1 MALRRISFAAIFSL
15 VLVLAWTVFKWIS
28 TPAATEPGPVIALTG
43 TPAPTEPGPVIAL
56 TGTPTATEP
65 GADNDKEVLERG
77 KELFTREWIA
87 GDRRSHAGD
96 GLGPVYNAQ
105 SCAACHRL
113 GGIGGAGNNETSV
126 SLVTVFVS
134 EKIRGM
140 LAGVLPE
147 HPMPPADAPKKI
159 VVGEPGR
166 EVELEIPSQDEL
178 AKIHPILRTQP
189 SFPLHR
195 FGVGPEFAQWKAS
208 IFPKDKTE
216 TERTNRQ
223 GSNRRHS
230 KFAGSGTLTLIES
243 KRNTP
248 PLFGAGLIDAIP
260 DMVLDKV
267 AAEQVKASGDAPRS
281 SKFRRGDEVLSVRGR
296 VARLKDGRV
305 GRFGW
310 KASVASLRE
319 FTLQACS
326 SELGLEVPGFARAAP
341 PWKSDYKA
349 PGIDVTLEQCD
360 TLTRFV
366 ALLPRPGVRPADSP
380 EQTGAIERGRQLFAS
395 VGCATCHRP
404 KLGDVD
410 GIYSD
415 LLLHDMGP
423 ELSDSGSY
431 TVLEPEIASK
441 EKSKQPG
448 AANELEWRTPPL
460 WGLRDSAP
468 YLHDGR
474 AATVADAVALHGGE
488 GMAAARAYKRLSEN
502 AREQVELFLQT
513 LAAPPTGP

>member
-1 MALRRISFAAIFSL
+1 MAWRRITFAAIFTSL
-15 VLVLAWTVFKWIS
+15 VLVLAWTVFKWTR
-28 TPAATEPGPVIALTG
+28 TPAATELGPVVALTPTRAATEPTPVVASTG
-43 TPAPTEPGPVIAL
+43 TPISTEPGP
-56 TGTPTATEP
+56 
-65 GADNDKEVLERG
+65 DNDKEARDPG

-105 SCAACHRL
+105 SCAVCHRL
-113 GGIGGAGNNETSV
+113 GGIGGAGTNETNV
-126 SLVTVFVS
+126 SLVTAFVGAVH
-134 EKIRGM
+134 EITVITGI
-140 LAGVLPE
+140 
-147 HPMPPADAPKKI
+147 PPGPPLTLADARNKV
-159 VVGEPGR
+159 VVGKPGR
-166 EVELEIPSQDEL
+166 RVELEIPSQNEL
-178 AKIHPILRTQP
+178 AKIHPALRTQT

-195 FGVGPEFAQWKAS
+195 FGVGAEFAQWKES

-216 TERTNRQ
+216 TERLFKQ
-223 GSNRRHS
+223 DSNRRHIKS
-230 KFAGSGTLTLIES
+230 IGSSRLTLIES

-260 DMVLDKV
+260 DKVFDEV
-267 AAEQVKASGDAPRS
+267 AAEQAKAAGDVPGSSDFKLHVK
-281 SKFRRGDEVLSVRGR
+281 GR
-296 VARLKDGRV
+296 VARLKDGHV

-341 PWKSDYKA
+341 PWKKDYKA
-349 PGIDVTLEQCD
+349 PGIDLTREQCD

-366 ALLPRPGVRPADSP
+366 ASLPRPGVRQADSP
-380 EQTGAIERGRQLFAS
+380 EQAGAIERGRQMFAS
-395 VGCATCHRP
+395 VGCAVCHRP

-415 LLLHDMGP
+415 LLLHDMGS

-441 EKSKQPG
+441 DKSKQPRP
-448 AANELEWRTPPL
+448 ANEREWRTPPR
-460 WGLRDSAP
+460 WGVHDSAP

-474 AATVADAVALHGGE
+474 AKTVADAVALHGGE
-488 GMAAARAYKRLSEN
+488 GQTAAQAYERLSEKE
-502 AREQVELFLQT
+502 REQVELFLQT
-513 LAAPPTGP
+513 LVAPPKAP

>member
-1 MALRRISFAAIFSL
+1 VALRRISFAVVPVPAI
-15 VLVLAWTVFKWIS
+15 LASVISWTGTLS
-28 TPAATEPGPVIALTG
+28 AEEPGS
-43 TPAPTEPGPVIAL
+43 
-56 TGTPTATEP
+56 
-65 GADNDKEVLERG
+65 DNDKVSLERG
-77 KELFTREWIA
+77 QELFTREWIA
-87 GDRRSHAGD
+87 DDRRSHAGD

-113 GGIGGAGNNETSV
+113 GGTGGAGNNETNV

-134 EKIRGM
+134 ERIRGA
-140 LAGVLPE
+140 LFGVLPE
-147 HPMPPADAPKKI
+147 HPLPPADAPKKI
-159 VVGEPGR
+159 VRGTPGR
-166 EVELEIPSQDEL
+166 EIELDMPSQEEL

-189 SFPLHR
+189 SFFLHR
-195 FGVGPEFAQWKAS
+195 FGVGPEFANWKES

-216 TERTNRQ
+216 TERLNKQR
-223 GSNRRHS
+223 SNRRHG
-230 KFAGSGTLTLIES
+230 KFIGDASVTLIES

-260 DMVLDKV
+260 EKVLDEV
-267 AAEQVKASGDAPRS
+267 AAEQAKAAGDAPEQSELRQ
-281 SKFRRGDEVLSVRGR
+281 FDEKLPVRGR
-296 VARLKDGRV
+296 VACLKDGRI

-349 PGIDVTLEQCD
+349 PGIDLTSEQCD

-366 ALLPRPGVRPADSP
+366 ASLPRPVVRPADAP
-380 EQTGAIERGRQLFAS
+380 KQAGAIERGRQLFAS
-395 VGCATCHRP
+395 VGCSACDRP

-415 LLLHDMGP
+415 LLLHNMGH

-441 EKSKQPG
+441 DKPKQPR

-460 WGLRDSAP
+460 WGLHDSAP

-474 AATVADAVALHGGE
+474 AETVAEAIALHGGE
-488 GMAAARAYKRLSEN
+488 GQAAAKAYQRLSEEE
-502 AREQVELFLQT
+502 REQVKLFLQT
-513 LAAPPTGP
+513 HVAPPTAP

>member
-1 MALRRISFAAIFSL
+1 MALRRISVAAILAGL
-15 VLVLAWTVFKWIS
+15 VLVLAWTIFKWTG
-28 TPAATEPGPVIALTG
+28 TPAAAEPGPVIASTD
-43 TPAPTEPGPVIAL
+43 TPVATEPGP
-56 TGTPTATEP
+56 
-65 GADNDKEVLERG
+65 DNDKEVLEQG
-77 KELFTREWIA
+77 KELFTHEWVA

-113 GGIGGAGNNETSV
+113 GGIGGAGTNETNV

-134 EKIRGM
+134 ERFQGM

-147 HPMPPADAPKKI
+147 HLLPPADTRKKV

-166 EVELEIPSQDEL
+166 TVELEIPSQDEL

-195 FGVGPEFAQWKAS
+195 FGIGPEFAQWKAS

-216 TERTNRQ
+216 TESLNKQ
-223 GSNRRHS
+223 AANRRHS
-230 KFAGSGTLTLIES
+230 KFAGSGRLTLIES

-260 DMVLDKV
+260 DQVLDEV
-267 AAEQVKASGDAPRS
+267 AAEQAKASGDAPRS
-281 SKFRRGDEVLSVRGR
+281 SKSRQFDEPLPVRGR
-296 VARLKDGRV
+296 VAHLQDGRA

-310 KASVASLRE
+310 KASVANLRE

-341 PWKSDYKA
+341 PWKSEYKA
-349 PGIDVTLEQCD
+349 PGIDLTREQCD

-366 ALLPRPGVRPADSP
+366 GSLPRPGVRPADST
-380 EQTGAIERGRQLFAS
+380 EQAGAIERGRQLFAS
-395 VGCATCHRP
+395 VGCAVCHRP

-415 LLLHDMGP
+415 LLLHNMGH

-441 EKSKQPG
+441 DKSRQPRG
-448 AANELEWRTPPL
+448 ANELEWRTPPL

-488 GMAAARAYKRLSEN
+488 GMAAARAYQRLSEN
-502 AREQVELFLQT
+502 ERKQVEVFLQS

>member
-1 MALRRISFAAIFSL
+1 MALRRISFAAIFASL
-15 VLVLAWTVFKWIS
+15 VLVVVWTVFKW
-28 TPAATEPGPVIALTG
+28 TG
-43 TPAPTEPGPVIAL
+43 TPAAAEPGP
-56 TGTPTATEP
+56 
-65 GADNDKEVLERG
+65 DNDKEVLDRG

-96 GLGPVYNAQ
+96 GLGPVHNAQ

-113 GGIGGAGNNETSV
+113 GGLGGAGNNETNV
-126 SLVTVFVS
+126 SLVTVFIS
-134 EKIRGM
+134 KSTFSFTMGFSRG
-140 LAGVLPE
+140 
-147 HPMPPADAPKKI
+147 HPLPPADAPKKV
-159 VVGEPGR
+159 VVGKPGSK
-166 EVELEIPSQDEL
+166 VELEIPSQDEL
-178 AKIHPILRTQP
+178 AKIHPALRTQN

-216 TERTNRQ
+216 TERFNKQ
-223 GSNRRHS
+223 PSNRRHTRS
-230 KFAGSGTLTLIES
+230 AGSGTLTLIES

-260 DMVLDKV
+260 DKVLDEV
-267 AAEQVKASGDAPRS
+267 AAEQAEASGDAPRS
-281 SKFRRGDEVLSVRGR
+281 SEFSRGVEVQPVRGR
-296 VARLKDGRV
+296 MAHLKDGRA

-310 KASVASLRE
+310 KASVASLHE

-349 PGIDVTLEQCD
+349 PGIDLTREQCD

-366 ALLPRPGVRPADSP
+366 ASLPRPGVRPADST
-380 EQTGAIERGRQLFAS
+380 EQAGAIERGRQLFTS
-395 VGCATCHRP
+395 VGCAVCHRP
-404 KLGDVD
+404 KLGDVE

-415 LLLHDMGP
+415 LLLHDMGSQ
-423 ELSDSGSY
+423 LSDSGSY

-441 EKSKQPG
+441 DKSKQPR

-460 WGLRDSAP
+460 WGLRDSSP

-488 GMAAARAYKRLSEN
+488 GMAAAR
-502 AREQVELFLQT
+502 
-513 LAAPPTGP
+513 

>member
-1 MALRRISFAAIFSL
+1 MFASL
-15 VLVLAWTVFKWIS
+15 VLVFAWIGSPT
-28 TPAATEPGPVIALTG
+28 ATKPGPIVASTG
-43 TPAPTEPGPVIAL
+43 TPA
-56 TGTPTATEP
+56 ATEP
-65 GADNDKEVLERG
+65 GADNDKEELERG

-113 GGIGGAGNNETSV
+113 GGIGGAGNNETNV

-134 EKIRGM
+134 EKIRGI
-140 LAGVLPE
+140 LAGVRPE
-147 HPMPPADAPKKI
+147 HPLPPADAPKKV
-159 VVGEPGR
+159 VVGKPGR
-166 EVELEIPSQDEL
+166 EVELEMPSQDEL

-195 FGVGPEFAQWKAS
+195 FGVGPEFAKWRAS
-208 IFPKDKTE
+208 IFPKDETE
-216 TERTNRQ
+216 TERLNKQ
-223 GSNRRHS
+223 DANRRHS
-230 KFAGSGTLTLIES
+230 KWTQSGTLTLIES

-260 DMVLDKV
+260 DKVFDEV
-267 AAEQVKASGDAPRS
+267 AAEQAKASGDAPRS
-281 SKFRRGDEVLSVRGR
+281 SEFIRGDEVLPVRGR
-296 VARLKDGRV
+296 VARLRDKRI

-341 PWKSDYKA
+341 PWKSAYMA
-349 PGIDVTLEQCD
+349 PGIDLTREQCD
-360 TLTRFV
+360 TLTRYV
-366 ALLPRPGVRPADSP
+366 ASLPRPGVRPADSP
-380 EQTGAIERGRQLFAS
+380 EQAGAIERGRQVFAR
-395 VGCATCHRP
+395 VGCAVCHRP

-415 LLLHDMGP
+415 LLLHDMGSQ
-423 ELSDSGSY
+423 LSDSGSY

-441 EKSKQPG
+441 DKVKQPRP
-448 AANELEWRTPPL
+448 ANEREWRTPPL

-488 GMAAARAYKRLSEN
+488 GLAAADAYKRLSEKE
-502 AREQVELFLQT
+502 RKDVELFLQS
-513 LAAPPTGP
+513 LAAPPTAR